1 MHYGLRY
8 CMKITIAKML
18 YNEFRDN
25 DILWNP
31 GMTNIR
37 DFNWNTEYLMLHLE
51 CRYFVVHII
60 EGQYGL

>member
-1 MHYGLRY
+1 
-8 CMKITIAKML
+8 MKITIAKIL
-18 YNEFRDN
+18 YNEFRDH